1 MLMIQSFNKIVSLF
15 QLIFKKNDLL
25 GGKFSVSEF
34 LWSADKKKQQKALYQ
49 AGADGIYEYIEAL
62 KVDGTNA
69 AEAFEKAMAG
79 VDSRIKGQANIIRDD
94 TAALSSYANKLSG
107 AARGLEAT
115 GTSMDKLS
123 LKAKAANFAVNAL
136 NTIAGAATGMLVGTA
151 LSWTANAIIS
161 GFDAAIVTTEELAEA
176 AEEAQSSIATLTED
190 YKTLHDTVLG
200 IADAGGIAQEF
211 AKLAQGVDRAGQNV
225 SLTSDQYER
234 YLELSNQLAKAANKP
249 TYNASEIEGLS
260 DFISGEINDTNTT
273 YKIEQDGSDAHK
285 LILYSKEAGSQT
297 WNPVSTI
304 TTADTIYDDTELN
317 NEIDA
322 LKDLIGETGVAAQIA
337 AALGALDKSDAA
349 VGGQF
354 VTSVSQTDGVV
365 SVTRAALQA
374 SDIPALGVDKITGLQ
389 TALDS
394 KASANA
400 LSAIDGKVTTLI
412 GDDTA
417 KSVRTIA
424 NEELAAQLIP
434 EGAAESLNT
443 LQEIAAWIQEHP
455 DDASAMNSAIT
466 ALQAQLTGI
475 GSGSGT
481 VKAYVDAA
489 ISALNIG
496 DYVTASAL
504 AAAIGNLDVDDA
516 AVEGQVVSAV
526 SEVDGK
532 IQVSRRALVA
542 ADIPTLAVDKI
553 SGLQTALDSKVNSD
567 ALADVATSGKMEDLS
582 QDTYIVLN
590 CGSSSVNV

>member
-1 MLMIQSFNKIVSLF
+1 MANKEFNTRISLKYDTYENW
-15 QLIFKKNDLL
+15 QTNNPVLL
-25 GGKFSVSEF
+25 AGEVAITVVPAKTGAVVSEPAVLF
-34 LWSADKKKQQKALYQ
+34 KVGDGTSTYSQLQFVSALSADVY
-49 AGADGIYEYIEAL
+49 GW
-62 KVDGTNA
+62 
-69 AEAFEKAMAG
+69 
-79 VDSRIKGQANIIRDD
+79 
-94 TAALSSYANKLSG
+94 
-107 AARGLEAT
+107 
-115 GTSMDKLS
+115 
-123 LKAKAANFAVNAL
+123 AKAV
-136 NTIAGAATGMLVGTA
+136 
-151 LSWTANAIIS
+151 
-161 GFDAAIVTTEELAEA
+161 
-176 AEEAQSSIATLTED
+176 
-190 YKTLHDTVLG
+190 
-200 IADAGGIAQEF
+200 
-211 AKLAQGVDRAGQNV
+211 
-225 SLTSDQYER
+225 
-234 YLELSNQLAKAANKP
+234 NKP

-285 LILYSKEAGSQT
+285 LILYAKEAGSPT

-337 AALGALDKSDAA
+337 AALGGLDKSDSA

-394 KASANA
+394 KASADA
-400 LSAIDGKVTTLI
+400 LSTTDGKVTTLI

-567 ALADVATSGKMEDLS
+567 ALADVATSGKIEDLT

>member
-1 MLMIQSFNKIVSLF
+1 MANKNSRVLATGSNQITQHYGNAGHGGCDLVKKTN
-15 QLIFKKNDLL
+15 QLDAITAH
-25 GGKFSVSEF
+25 S
-34 LWSADKKKQQKALYQ
+34 
-49 AGADGIYEYIEAL
+49 
-62 KVDGTNA
+62 DGTVVWCQSGIPNDQGSSGNRSYGNA
-69 AEAFEKAMAG
+69 VKLRHASGWCTLYAHMDYISVKNG
-79 VDSRIKGQANIIRDD
+79 QTVRKGQKLGYMGN
-94 TAALSSYANKLSG
+94 TGNSYG
-107 AARGLEAT
+107 AH
-115 GTSMDKLS
+115 
-123 LKAKAANFAVNAL
+123 
-136 NTIAGAATGMLVGTA
+136 
-151 LSWTANAIIS
+151 
-161 GFDAAIVTTEELAEA
+161 
-176 AEEAQSSIATLTED
+176 
-190 YKTLHDTVLG
+190 LHFEV
-200 IADAGGIAQEF
+200 
-211 AKLAQGVDRAGQNV
+211 R
-225 SLTSDQYER
+225 
-234 YLELSNQLAKAANKP
+234 
-249 TYNASEIEGLS
+249 
-260 DFISGEINDTNTT
+260 
-273 YKIEQDGSDAHK
+273 
-285 LILYSKEAGSQT
+285 
-297 WNPVSTI
+297 
-304 TTADTIYDDTELN
+304 
-317 NEIDA
+317 
-322 LKDLIGETGVAAQIA
+322 
-337 AALGALDKSDAA
+337 DKSDSA

-394 KASANA
+394 KASADA
-400 LSAIDGKVTTLI
+400 LSTTDGKVTTLI
-412 GDDTA
+412 GDDAA

-496 DYVTASAL
+496 DYITASAL

-532 IQVSRRALVA
+532 IKVSRRALAA

-567 ALADVATSGKMEDLS
+567 ALADVATSGKIEDLS